1 LFLVTATVKG
11 VLFRSFLS
19 QEIKISFF
27 YFERALVGVMT
38 QPVDPDHF
46 FSLQTSKNGKW
57 HGRTRRHCMNVHWS
71 ATKKKGLL
79 S

>member
-46 FSLQTSKNGKW
+46 FHHRPPKTGNGTD
-57 HGRTRRHCMNVHWS
+57 GQDGI
-71 ATKKKGLL
+71 A
-79 S
+79 